1 MTAPSLP
8 APAWA
13 GEINRRLDQLPSVLR
28 QQETIGRLLTVI
40 RALTDEKD
48 ALTKALADSRNQLAA
63 AKAEI
68 DELQQVIIRRLADRL
83 P

>member
-1 MTAPSLP
+1 
-8 APAWA
+8 
-13 GEINRRLDQLPSVLR
+13 
-28 QQETIGRLLTVI
+28 
-40 RALTDEKD
+40 LTDEKD

-68 DELQQVIIRRLADRL
+68 DELQQVIIKRLSGK

>member
-1 MTAPSLP
+1 MTAPQLP
-8 APAWA
+8 VPKWA
-13 GEINRRLDQLPSVLR
+13 SDVLRRLDELPSILR

-63 AKAEI
+63 AKVEI
-68 DELQQVIIRRLADRL
+68 DELQQVIIKRLTVL